1 MSDTAK
7 NIYDSEARQ
16 PGVRVGR
23 AVSRSRVLEI
33 IGVLAVLIALIAS
46 VLFFFLGVSRVQGN
60 SMYPTY
66 KDGEIVWY
74 FRNFQEYSRG
84 DVIMLRMP
92 GGESYIKRIT
102 AVPGDMVDVDGG
114 KLYVNGRAVNEPYA
128 DGETY
133 RKEDGIMVY
142 PYKLPKGK
150 YFVMGDNRTVSED
163 SRNFG
168 PVSSVQIK
176 GKIAGQ

>member
-1 MSDTAK
+1 
-7 NIYDSEARQ
+7 
-16 PGVRVGR
+16 
-23 AVSRSRVLEI
+23 
-33 IGVLAVLIALIAS
+33 
-46 VLFFFLGVSRVQGN
+46 
-60 SMYPTY
+60 
-66 KDGEIVWY
+66 
-74 FRNFQEYSRG
+74 
-84 DVIMLRMP
+84 MLRMP